1 MEKKTKLIHLEGE
14 VFSGT
19 GEGAKFAGLPWV
31 KSQIKDKLG
40 FTPHPGT
47 LNIRLTEKCVR
58 FRKLLEK
65 GKSIEI
71 LPESGYCRGK
81 CFKAYIMD
89 CLEGAIV
96 IPEVEGYPINVLE
109 VIAPINLREKFKLK
123 DGDKVE
129 ITIVLE

>member
-1 MEKKTKLIHLEGE
+1 MGKQTKLIHVEGN

-19 GEGAKFAGLPWV
+19 GKGAKFAGLPWV
-31 KSQIKDKLG
+31 KSQIKEKLG
-40 FTPHPGT
+40 FIPHPGT
-47 LNIRLTEKCVR
+47 LNIRLTEKYMG

-71 LPESGYCRGK
+71 VPKSGYCRGK

-96 IPEVEGYPINVLE
+96 IPEVEGYPENVLE
-109 VIAPINLREKFKLK
+109 VIAPINLRDRLRLK

-129 ITIVLE
+129 ITVVLE